1 MHTDTNLEL
10 LAVEE
15 FVELVLTET
24 ATAANVHEKLKL
36 DTQPIEN
43 GSAFSFLVLSLL
55 LLRSKKAKHLA
66 VDEAKKGKK
75 ADGASW
81 LPKPETWR
89 ARCW

>member
-1 MHTDTNLEL
+1 M
-10 LAVEE
+10 VE

-24 ATAANVHEKLKL
+24 ATAPNMQEKLKL

-43 GSAFSFLVLSLL
+43 GSTFLFLVLSLL

-66 VDEAKKGKK
+66 ADEAKKGET

-81 LPKPETWR
+81 LPKPEMWC